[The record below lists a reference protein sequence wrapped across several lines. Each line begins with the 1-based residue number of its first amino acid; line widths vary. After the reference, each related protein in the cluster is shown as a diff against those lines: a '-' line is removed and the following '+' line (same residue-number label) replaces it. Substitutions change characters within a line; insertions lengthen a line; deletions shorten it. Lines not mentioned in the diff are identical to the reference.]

1 MTRATP
7 DKALDNRDSPASQ
20 VVFLRERS
28 GMIGNDRRLAVD
40 RVDGELARQH
50 EKAVLW
56 VATLSGISIAL
67 IYRTRLSRSSDSL
80 SIRIMSTIS
89 DQDAEERHKA
99 LQALEYLREAKGNLV
114 ERVRYGAPTGD
125 IESAMEEFEEAW
137 SVTERLVKQLVAPS
151 KP

>member
-1 MTRATP
+1 M
-7 DKALDNRDSPASQ
+7 L
-20 VVFLRERS
+20 
-28 GMIGNDRRLAVD
+28 GNDRRLAVD
-40 RVDGELARQH
+40 RVDGERAKPDQEAILSA
-50 EKAVLW
+50 
-56 VATLSGISIAL
+56 ATLSGISIAL

-80 SIRIMSTIS
+80 SVRIMSTIS

-99 LQALEYLREAKGNLV
+99 LQALEYLLEAKVNLL

-137 SVTERLVKQLVAPS
+137 SVTERLVKQLIAPS

>member
-1 MTRATP
+1 MANAP
-7 DKALDNRDSPASQ
+7 SQ
-20 VVFLRERS
+20 DQDA
-28 GMIGNDRRLAVD
+28 I
-40 RVDGELARQH
+40 
-50 EKAVLW
+50 
-56 VATLSGISIAL
+56 LSAAPLSRISIAL

-80 SIRIMSTIS
+80 NVRIMSTIS

-99 LQALEYLREAKGNLV
+99 LRALEYLREAKVNLL

-137 SVTERLVKQLVAPS
+137 SVTERLVKQLITPS

>member
-1 MTRATP
+1 M
-7 DKALDNRDSPASQ
+7 ASTCTNGGH
-20 VVFLRERS
+20 FCYL
-28 GMIGNDRRLAVD
+28 
-40 RVDGELARQH
+40 
-50 EKAVLW
+50 
-56 VATLSGISIAL
+56 SIAL

-80 SIRIMSTIS
+80 SVRIMSTIS

-99 LQALEYLREAKGNLV
+99 LQALEYLREAKVNLL

-137 SVTERLVKQLVAPS
+137 SVTERLVKQLIAPS

>member
-1 MTRATP
+1 LIALLPRELPP
-7 DKALDNRDSPASQ
+7 DP
-20 VVFLRERS
+20 
-28 GMIGNDRRLAVD
+28 G
-40 RVDGELARQH
+40 LARSPS
-50 EKAVLW
+50 
-56 VATLSGISIAL
+56 TLSGISIAL

-80 SIRIMSTIS
+80 SVGIMSTIS

-99 LQALEYLREAKGNLV
+99 LQALEYLREAKVNLL

-137 SVTERLVKQLVAPS
+137 SVTERLVKQLIAPS